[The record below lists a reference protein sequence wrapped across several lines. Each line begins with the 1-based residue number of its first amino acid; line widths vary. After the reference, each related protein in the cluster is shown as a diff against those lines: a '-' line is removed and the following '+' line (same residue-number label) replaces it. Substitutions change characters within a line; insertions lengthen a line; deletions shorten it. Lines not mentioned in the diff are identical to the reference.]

1 MELFLA
7 STILGVMGV
16 TVLSALVGAAYTI
29 FWVWMV
35 IDSIVRDS
43 RDYPKG
49 VDKLL
54 WVLLNAFLQP
64 AFVLYY
70 FLVYRAATS
79 VSATVVDRTDSA
91 AA

>member
-43 RDYPKG
+43 GDYPKG

-79 VSATVVDRTDSA
+79 ASATVVDRTDSA